1 MKPFVLASRNRSR
14 GGRMGEV
21 GRRPDDR
28 PLMMFVA
35 GLMLIAD
42 HDIWLTQIRRTSVI
56 GHFSTTE
63 KRSAQL

>member
-1 MKPFVLASRNRSR
+1 
-14 GGRMGEV
+14 MGEV